1 MSSERKKE
9 TLSFSHFNDTTD
21 ATLIVRQRSISDR
34 KFATAAT
41 TAPTTTTAPSP
52 PTTTTIRCH

>member
-1 MSSERKKE
+1 LYDREASVTHK
-9 TLSFSHFNDTTD
+9 
-21 ATLIVRQRSISDR
+21 R